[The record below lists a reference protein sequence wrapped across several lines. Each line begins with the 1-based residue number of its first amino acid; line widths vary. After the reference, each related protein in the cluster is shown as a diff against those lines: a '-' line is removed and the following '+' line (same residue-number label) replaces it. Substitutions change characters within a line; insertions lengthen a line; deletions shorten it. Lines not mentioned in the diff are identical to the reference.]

1 MQLIRMIEAT
11 KNYTINLYEYWA
23 TTVSAIV
30 TTYGI
35 VNKNTGVVEIGPIQS
50 LADAR
55 HFQRELEKATYPE
68 PVDTGNESLDT
79 TMEVKP
85 H

>member
-1 MQLIRMIEAT
+1 MQLIKTIEES
-11 KNYTINLYEYWA
+11 KNYQINLYQYWA
-23 TTVSAIV
+23 TPVSSVV

-35 VNKNTGVVEIGPIQS
+35 RNKNTGVIEIGPIQS

-55 HFQRELEKATYPE
+55 HFQGELEKATYPE
-68 PVDTGNESLDT
+68 IQSSEPLDLNP
-79 TMEVKP
+79 EVKP